1 MTIHFSNILTFRY
14 FQEAKMKRK
23 IYVDGFLLQLALF
36 FVTLKWYN
44 KKSGL
49 NYHDEMRHESNYY
62 LLASDSSKYGRF
74 SMLPFWNSL
83 DDICI
88 ESELLDQIKNDNNII
103 IGISS
108 PKQDFLAELLNAIY
122 PEKNFYCL
130 GAAVYTKPLYRS
142 EMMFVTLGTML
153 ISSPKRT
160 AVKVKESIYS
170 FAKAVT
176 IDRSQVKKFASYLS

>member
-14 FQEAKMKRK
+14 FQEAKMNRL

-36 FVTLKWYN
+36 FVTLKWYK

-49 NYHDEMRHESNYY
+49 NYHNEMSHELYFY
-62 LLASDSSKYGRF
+62 LLASDSSRYGKF
-74 SMLPFWNSL
+74 SMLPFWSSL
-83 DDICI
+83 DDISI
-88 ESELLDQIKNDNNII
+88 ESELLDKIKNDKNII

-108 PKQDFLAELLNAIY
+108 PKQDQLAELLNAIY

-153 ISSPKRT
+153 LSNPKRT
-160 AVKVKESIYS
+160 VVKIKDSIYS
-170 FAKAVT
+170 FAKAITV
-176 IDRSQVKKFASYLS
+176 DRSKVKKFASFLS